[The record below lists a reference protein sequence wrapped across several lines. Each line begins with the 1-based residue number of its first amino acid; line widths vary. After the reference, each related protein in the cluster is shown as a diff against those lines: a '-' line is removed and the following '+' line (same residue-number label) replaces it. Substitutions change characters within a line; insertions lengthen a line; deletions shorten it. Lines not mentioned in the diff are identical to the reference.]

1 MDPATIVMLGQ
12 AALVLAIAGFGLGFL
27 YLYLSKKPEK

>member
-1 MDPATIVMLGQ
+1 MDLSTVVMLGQ

-27 YLYLSKKPEK
+27 YLYLSTKPAK